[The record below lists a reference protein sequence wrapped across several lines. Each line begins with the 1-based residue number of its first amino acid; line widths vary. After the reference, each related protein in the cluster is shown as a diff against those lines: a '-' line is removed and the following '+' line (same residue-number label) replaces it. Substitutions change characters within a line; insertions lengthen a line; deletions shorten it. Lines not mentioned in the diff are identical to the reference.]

1 MGEVE
6 VFKGER
12 GVRVYRRG
20 SAYGDRPDGV
30 TFEPT
35 ERWVRAKVGSTF
47 VVDSKRA
54 LLLWESGT
62 PVGTYVFPAEDV
74 RTDLF
79 VPAAEPS
86 TRRRLL
92 ASRWYDVEVDG
103 HSLERLAWR
112 YDEGPLAGYVGLDWF
127 GRKEPGV
134 EHWYEEEEEVWV
146 HPRDPHKRVDAIA
159 SRRHVEVSL
168 DGRKLADTHRPVLLF
183 ETWLP
188 VRYYVPPEDVD
199 FTHLEETDLL
209 TRCPY
214 KGIASYWSVSD
225 APLGKNVV
233 WSYRDPIDAV
243 GLIKDRI
250 AFYNEVVD
258 ITVDGIVLERPK
270 THFNERL
277 ANDTPDTTGV
287 PPTGDPAVVARAAR
301 GTSGS

>member
-1 MGEVE
+1 VAEVE
-6 VFKGER
+6 VFKGE
-12 GVRVYRRG
+12 GDVRVYRRG
-20 SAYGDRPDGV
+20 TGYGDRPDGI

-35 ERWVRAKVGSTF
+35 DRWVRAKIGDRF

-62 PVGTYVFPAEDV
+62 PVSTYVFPAEDV

-79 VPAAEPS
+79 VEAAGPS

-92 ASRWYDVEVDG
+92 ASHWYDMEIDG
-103 HSLERLAWR
+103 HRLDRLAWR
-112 YDEGPLAGYVGLDWF
+112 YDDGPLAGYVGLDWF

-146 HPRDPHKRVDAIA
+146 HPRDPHKRVDAIP
-159 SRRHVEVSL
+159 SSRHVEVCL
-168 DGRKLADTHRPVLLF
+168 DGRTLADTRRPVILY

-188 VRYYVPPEDVD
+188 ARYYVPAEDVD
-199 FTHLEETDLL
+199 LGQLEETDLL

-214 KGIASYWSVSD
+214 KGIASYWSVRD
-225 APLGKNVV
+225 APEGKNIV
-233 WSYRDPIDAV
+233 WSYRDPIPAV
-243 GLIKDRI
+243 HVIKDHI

-258 ITVDGIVLERPK
+258 ITVDGIALERPQ

-277 ANDTPDTTGV
+277 ASDAPDTTGV
-287 PPTGDPAVVARAAR
+287 
-301 GTSGS
+301 